1 MAETSCERY
10 PESAAP
16 RRRRAGRAGILA
28 AVLVVVVFASIVAV
42 IVYSRRSAEE
52 STAEPVVPL
61 DGTFIAEF
69 GPRTDIFGNAYQGNV
84 VTENYDGPWSIRSTC
99 RANGCLATASYG
111 RQNAK
116 LSSLV
121 FDEIDGRWLAVA
133 VTPGTCDTV
142 GTDVWLIFTL
152 QPRPDG
158 TLAGEYLEVPQIQC
172 GAPGIRGS
180 SLPAKQILTLRRTG
194 NVDSNVQVGDPE
206 TQPPR
211 HASPAQGLHGQY
223 LETMQQETGTYSR
236 SNTVKTYCVRTG
248 DHCISLV
255 YTALDF
261 TPLVFAGQKWT
272 VNFARGMRCA
282 SGGAG
287 RYTDIREFP
296 LPPAPQDPIP
306 VLTGRA
312 HQQVTGGTPCDSVYD
327 FDDKFERTGE

>member
-1 MAETSCERY
+1 MAETSFERY
-10 PESAAP
+10 PECAAP

-42 IVYSRRSAEE
+42 IVLSRRSAEE
-52 STAEPVVPL
+52 STAAPAGPL

-84 VTENYDGPWSIRSTC
+84 VTENFDGPWSIRSMC

-111 RQNAK
+111 RQNSK
-116 LSSLV
+116 LSRLV

-133 VTPGTCDTV
+133 VAPGTCDTV
-142 GTDVWLIFTL
+142 GTDVWVIFTV

-158 TLAGEYLEVPQIQC
+158 TLSGEYLEAPQIQC

-180 SLPAKQILTLRRTG
+180 SLPAKQILTFRRSG
-194 NVDSNVQVGDPE
+194 NVDSNVQVADSE
-206 TQPPR
+206 AQPPR
-211 HASPAQGLHGQY
+211 LRSPAQGLHGQY
-223 LETMQQETGTYSR
+223 LETMQQITGTYTLSH
-236 SNTVKTYCVRTG
+236 SVKTYCVRTG
-248 DHCISLV
+248 DHCIGLI

-261 TPLVFAGQKWT
+261 TPLVFAGKKWT
-272 VNFARGMRCA
+272 VNLERDMRCA

-287 RYTDIREFP
+287 RYTDFREFP
-296 LPPAPQDPIP
+296 LPPLPQDPIP
-306 VLTGRA
+306 ILTGRA